1 MTQLSREDRRARL
14 AQAVWEIIGTHGIS
28 AVSVRAVAA
37 EAGMAVGSLRHL
49 FPTQAQLLEFS
60 AELMIQRATERIG
73 QTPWGS
79 DPVENALSVI
89 KQVLPLTPE
98 TRREFEINLAL
109 IAETPA
115 HPNLARTRDL
125 AHAELLDLFTRIVGS
140 LRSESTRGPESDE
153 YLSDEY
159 LAVRLL
165 ALADGI
171 GLHLIHRPPEADTQW
186 AVDMVRRELSGLL

>member
-1 MTQLSREDRRARL
+1 MTQQSREDRRAKL
-14 AQAVWEIIGTHGIS
+14 AQAVWEIIATHGIS
-28 AVSVRAVAA
+28 AVSVRTVAA

-73 QTPWGS
+73 QTPPCD
-79 DPVENALSVI
+79 DPLEYALDVI
-89 KQVLPLTPE
+89 KHVLPLTPE
-98 TRREFEINLAL
+98 SRREFEINLAL

-125 AHAELLDLFTRIVGS
+125 AHEALLDLFTRIVGS
-140 LRSESTRGPESDE
+140 LRSESMPGSESDE
-153 YLSDEY
+153 YL
-159 LAVRLL
+159 AIRLL
-165 ALADGI
+165 ALADGL

-186 AVDMVRRELSGLL
+186 AVDIIRRELSGLR

>member
-28 AVSVRAVAA
+28 AVSVRTVAA
-37 EAGMAVGSLRHL
+37 EAGVAVGSLRHL

-73 QTPWGS
+73 QTPPS
-79 DPVENALSVI
+79 ADPVEYALDVI
-89 KQVLPLTPE
+89 KHVLPLTPE

-115 HPNLARTRDL
+115 HPNLARIRDH

-140 LRSESTRGPESDE
+140 LRSESTRRPE
-153 YLSDEY
+153 SDEY

-186 AVDMVRRELSGLL
+186 AVDIIRRELSGLL